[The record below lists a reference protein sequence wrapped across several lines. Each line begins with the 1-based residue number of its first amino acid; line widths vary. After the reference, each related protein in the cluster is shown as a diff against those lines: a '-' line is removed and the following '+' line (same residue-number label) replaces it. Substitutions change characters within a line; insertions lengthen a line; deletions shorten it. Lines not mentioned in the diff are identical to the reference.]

1 MPEAMRHTDQGY
13 LSTFPEERLR
23 KAASSFFSVTYFRLE
38 IKYNRKFVA
47 MTHEEQISLFEA
59 LALNG
64 AWSNAACTGYCLL
77 AMQRAGLDE
86 KTIEKV
92 LHELHWAFDDTS
104 VEQAEK
110 IYCGGEE

>member
-1 MPEAMRHTDQGY
+1 MDEMVDRLLDILADKLT
-13 LSTFPEERLR
+13 ERLSAGH
-23 KAASSFFSVTYFRLE
+23 KELYFWLE
-38 IKYNRKFVA
+38 IKYKRKFVA
-47 MTHEEQISLFEA
+47 MTYEEQISLFEA

>member
-1 MPEAMRHTDQGY
+1 MRCAEPLQG
-13 LSTFPEERLR
+13 

-38 IKYNRKFVA
+38 IKYKRKFVA
-47 MTHEEQISLFEA
+47 MTYEEQISLFEA

-77 AMQRAGLDE
+77 AMQRAGLDK

-92 LHELHWAFDDTS
+92 LHELHLAFDDTS

>member
-1 MPEAMRHTDQGY
+1 MEQRGLYRILPAGY
-13 LSTFPEERLR
+13 AESR
-23 KAASSFFSVTYFRLE
+23 
-38 IKYNRKFVA
+38 
-47 MTHEEQISLFEA
+47 
-59 LALNG
+59 
-64 AWSNAACTGYCLL
+64 
-77 AMQRAGLDE
+77 LDE